1 MSGSSLDG
9 IDLAL
14 VSYQG
19 TDWQLLKSETTALSA
34 PLIEQLTVCHTLP
47 AIELA
52 RVEHAFTLEVSKAV
66 QDFMA
71 TIDSGVDL
79 LGVHGHTLLHL
90 PAIQRSWQLVNGGLL
105 AEMTGMPVV
114 TDFRNQDLAVGG
126 RGTPMAVLVD
136 KDLFPG
142 YDYYLNLG
150 GIANLSRSDDAG
162 WTAYDLCPCNQL
174 LNHLAKQIGKKY
186 DDKGQMAETGSLH
199 TPLLQALL
207 SDPYLARPAPKALD
221 NSHPREWNKRIDAYS
236 ELSVA
241 DKLRTVV
248 EYIATVLSDNLEAK
262 RSLCMVTGGG
272 AYNDYLIR
280 SVRAKLNHKELTLEL
295 PSKEIIDYKEAIL
308 IAYAAY
314 LRYQRL
320 PNFVSTATGAR
331 QDVMGGG
338 LYLNASH
345 A

>member
-1 MSGSSLDG
+1 
-9 IDLAL
+9 
-14 VSYQG
+14 
-19 TDWQLLKSETTALSA
+19 
-34 PLIEQLTVCHTLP
+34 
-47 AIELA
+47 
-52 RVEHAFTLEVSKAV
+52 
-66 QDFMA
+66 
-71 TIDSGVDL
+71 
-79 LGVHGHTLLHL
+79 
-90 PAIQRSWQLVNGGLL
+90 
-105 AEMTGMPVV
+105 MPVV

-150 GIANLSRSDDAG
+150 GIANLSRSDNAG

-248 EYIATVLSDNLEAK
+248 EYIATVLSDTV
-262 RSLCMVTGGG
+262 SYT
-272 AYNDYLIR
+272 
-280 SVRAKLNHKELTLEL
+280 HLTL
-295 PSKEIIDYKEAIL
+295 PTKA
-308 IAYAAY
+308 
-314 LRYQRL
+314 
-320 PNFVSTATGAR
+320 
-331 QDVMGGG
+331 
-338 LYLNASH
+338 
-345 A
+345 